1 MSNKKILQGHNKA
14 LESLA
19 TIAGI
24 PIKEKI
30 NPKLFGCTKMA
41 IDTFTPPN
49 DIEVSTQVPHSLGEL
64 PKLAFIVGSVVDTSE
79 VIPYPYV
86 FVCSISEQGRT
97 DVGCLH
103 WYQRYVKPGYI
114 GSFPQNITTD
124 TYLTMAPTA
133 NVTSMQKAAKYAGGH
148 TYTIITMA

>member
-30 NPKLFGCTKMA
+30 NPELFGCTKMA

-49 DIEVSTQVPHSLGEL
+49 DIEVSTHVPHSLGEL
-64 PKLAFIVGSVVDTSE
+64 PKLAFIIGDVVDTS
-79 VIPYPYV
+79 VNIPYPYV
-86 FVCSISEQGRT
+86 FVCSIEENGRT
-97 DVGCLH
+97 NVGCLH
-103 WYQRYVKPGYI
+103 WYQRYIKPGYI
-114 GSFPQNITTD
+114 GSSSQYITTN
-124 TYLTMAPTA
+124 TYLTMTPTA
-133 NVTSMQKAAKYAGGH
+133 NVTSMSSKAKYAGGH